1 MDRGAWWDT
10 DYGVTKSNMT
20 EHDEIG
26 IQKHFYNDD
35 ECVTEQM
42 STEWR
47 KQCNPMDMNI
57 SFDIRHVTW
66 NSSSILAYPR
76 PSQVLTLKILYPRKA
91 FWIKQDCWS
100 PYTKVPWLLRASV
113 PLTVNGIAI
122 LWNLMGL
129 LWGWDNC
136 MEYLLR
142 VLCTW
147 RVLIGGHSLF
157 PLLPS
162 PSGSWKCILLLDTC
176 SWPWWD

>member
-1 MDRGAWWDT
+1 
-10 DYGVTKSNMT
+10 MT
-20 EHDEIG
+20 EHDKIG

-47 KQCNPMDMNI
+47 KQCNQMDMNI
-57 SFDIRHVTW
+57 SFDIRHVNW

-100 PYTKVPWLLRASV
+100 PYTLIVKVPWLLRASV

-136 MEYLLR
+136 MEYLPR

-147 RVLIGGHSLF
+147 KV
-157 PLLPS
+157 LPS
-162 PSGSWKCILLLDTC
+162 TSGSWKCFLLLDTC
-176 SWPWWD
+176 PWPCWD